1 MILETRKTEWIR
13 IQISVS
19 GSKYIYCTVFGS
31 STLGYRHKMVCIFL
45 FDIQYE
51 PTVCH
56 PMILQVDIG
65 HLFVFER
72 DVDWTSCLLSPLT
85 YEGLL
90 DEVFGI
96 R

>member
-1 MILETRKTEWIR
+1 
-13 IQISVS
+13 
-19 GSKYIYCTVFGS
+19 
-31 STLGYRHKMVCIFL
+31 
-45 FDIQYE
+45 
-51 PTVCH
+51 
-56 PMILQVDIG
+56 MILQVDIG
-65 HLFVFER
+65 HLFVFVR